1 MINLPFFTLRNT
13 FYNRKEFRLLPGPRK
28 YLRLA
33 LERRGNKQQLHLS
46 IIINP
51 TMKNSVAPKII
62 VAVVIVIVLIFF
74 LSGGKKWVKD
84 GINEGFNDGRETR
97 ERVK

>member
-1 MINLPFFTLRNT
+1 
-13 FYNRKEFRLLPGPRK
+13 
-28 YLRLA
+28 
-33 LERRGNKQQLHLS
+33 
-46 IIINP
+46 
-51 TMKNSVAPKII
+51 MKNSVAPKII